1 MEFECLPRTEDGL
14 LTAHARQERK
24 TRALHM
30 KFLASKSSSSGKSP
44 YTSLVKGQKSLLW
57 ERRKIS
63 TKT

>member
-1 MEFECLPRTEDGL
+1 MELECLPRTGDGL
-14 LTAHARQERK
+14 HTAPAGQERK

-63 TKT
+63 IKI

>member
-1 MEFECLPRTEDGL
+1 MEFERLPRTEDGL
-14 LTAHARQERK
+14 HTARAGQERK

-30 KFLASKSSSSGKSP
+30 QFLASKSSSSGKSP
-44 YTSLVKGQKSLLW
+44 YTSLMKGQKSLLW